1 MGPFAKDDT
10 LNTSFAEYLAFSLIF
25 FYFFQV
31 PHKLC
36 CAPRAPAVRNLG
48 ARPPPA
54 VWKGTVNGGE
64 GTEKERVGRVVNGR
78 VRGEWMDGVEGG

>member
-10 LNTSFAEYLAFSLIF
+10 LNTSFAEYLAFFINLFLF
-25 FYFFQV
+25 F
-31 PHKLC
+31 PGAHKLC

-54 VWKGTVNGGE
+54 LWKGTVNGGE